1 MRYIGITSGV
11 FLVALLFTSS
21 AHVSAQTSGIEGVV
35 TDTQGGALGG
45 VTVSA
50 SSLTTTNPSI
60 AITDSAGRYD
70 LPTLTPDTYTVTITL
85 DGFGAA
91 QFTDIV
97 LVAGEVRTVNAQLA
111 LASLAEQ
118 VTVVGV
124 APLLGSNLNR
134 DRVAANISTVRTD
147 ELETRGATALSDVLN
162 ERFGSITLEGATTNP
177 FQPTLRYRGFTAS
190 PLLGLPQGIA
200 VYQNGVRLNEPFG
213 DTVQFDL
220 MPQFAIDSLQL
231 TAGSDPTYGLNALGG
246 ALALRLKNGFTN
258 TGFRGEFSGGSF
270 GRMSGTAEY
279 GTNAGPWAVYV
290 GATHFDETGWRTQSP
305 SKVTQAVADIGYQNN
320 RVDAGITFTH
330 ADTALNGNGAAPIE
344 LLAVSP
350 SAVFTFPDI
359 TENKL
364 AFLQGRFNLTVSPT
378 WSVQAA
384 GYHRDLNRQTLNG
397 DEADFGVCQEDA
409 LPIGAPLNTLC
420 QGTDDDDDELDSVE
434 QDDDDDSQSVLV
446 DTVSGRFITDRD
458 ARGTGAFNR
467 TNTNT
472 RGYGASLQA
481 TARSSVGTR
490 ENVLLIGVS
499 ADLADVKFSSNSEV
513 GSLTTTRTIAGSGLF
528 AGVYG
533 LAPDDLFNTDLNTE
547 SSNLGVYATDTYSV
561 TDRTH
566 LTLSGRYN
574 HTRINIVDNFGTS
587 LNGRHTFSQ
596 FNPALGAVFDAT
608 SEVSIFGRY
617 SIANR
622 APTAAELS
630 CADPEEPCRV
640 PNAFISD
647 PPLEQAIAR
656 SAEAGLRGNVGVLGG
671 ITQWSLTAYQTRID
685 DDILFVAS
693 PKLIG
698 TGYFQNA
705 GNTRRA
711 GIDLE
716 LNGTVNQIAWYASYG
731 MVQATFE
738 SSLRLPGNS
747 EVNAAA
753 TEDGTLLVEPGDRI
767 PGIPRHS
774 IKAGLTYNPTT
785 SWNLALETIAGSSR
799 VFLGDE
805 GNDQIALPGY
815 AIANLRTS
823 YQLTSAVDWF
833 ARIDNLFN
841 RTYAT
846 FGILAELE
854 IDLDE
859 VPNASDPRFIGPG
872 APRSAYT
879 GFRVRF

>member
-1 MRYIGITSGV
+1 MRYITIGA
-11 FLVALLFTSS
+11 FLVVLLFTSHT
-21 AHVSAQTSGIEGVV
+21 HVNAQTSDIDGVV

-45 VTVSA
+45 VTVSVT
-50 SSLTTTNPSI
+50 SSTATIQSV
-60 AITDSAGRYD
+60 AITDTAGRYE
-70 LPTLTPDTYTVTITL
+70 LPTLTPGTYTVTMTL
-85 DGFGAA
+85 DGFGTV
-91 QFTDIV
+91 QFTNVV
-97 LVAGEVRTVNAQLA
+97 LVAGEVRTVNAQLV

-134 DRVAANISTVRTD
+134 DRVAAIISTVHTD
-147 ELETRGATALSDVLN
+147 ELGTRGATALSDVLN
-162 ERFGSITLEGATTNP
+162 ERFGSITLEGVTTNP

-270 GRMSGTAEY
+270 GRMTGTADY
-279 GTNAGPWAVYV
+279 GTNTGPWAVYL

-305 SKVTQAVADIGYQNN
+305 SKVTQAVADLGYRND
-320 RVDAGITFTH
+320 RIDAGITFTH
-330 ADTALNGNGAAPIE
+330 ADTTLNGNGPAPIE

-359 TENKL
+359 TENRL
-364 AFLQGRFNLTVSPT
+364 AFVQGRFNLTVSPT
-378 WSVQAA
+378 WSVQVA
-384 GYHRDLNRQTLNG
+384 GYHRDLDRRTLNG
-397 DEADFGVCQEDA
+397 DEADFGVCHQQDA
-409 LPIGAPLNTLC
+409 LPIGAPLDTLC
-420 QGTDDDDDELDSVE
+420 QGTDEDEDNE
-434 QDDDDDSQSVLV
+434 HVLV
-446 DTVSGRFITDRD
+446 DTVSGRFITNRD

-467 TNTNT
+467 SKTKT

-490 ENVLLIGVS
+490 ENVLLLGVS
-499 ADLADVKFSSNSEV
+499 ADLADVGFSSNSEV
-513 GSLTTTRTIAGSGLF
+513 GSLTATRTITGSGLF

-533 LAPDDLFNTDLNTE
+533 RAPDDLFNTDLNTE
-547 SSNLGVYATDTYSV
+547 SSNLGFYATDTYSL

-574 HTRINIVDNFGTS
+574 HTQINIADNFGTS
-587 LNGRHTFSQ
+587 LNGRHAFSQ

-608 SEVSIFGRY
+608 STVALFGRY
-617 SIANR
+617 SIASR

-630 CADPEEPCRV
+630 CADPDEPCRV

-647 PPLEQAIAR
+647 PPLEQAIAQ

-671 ITQWSLTAYQTRID
+671 VAQWSLAAYQTRID

-711 GIDLE
+711 GLDLE
-716 LNGTVNQIAWYASYG
+716 LNGNANQFTWYASYG
-731 MVQATFE
+731 LVQATFE
-738 SSLRLPGNS
+738 SSLRLPGNQ

-753 TEDGTLLVEPGDRI
+753 TEDGALVVDPGDRI

-774 IKAGLTYNPTT
+774 IKAGLAYNPTT

-815 AIANLRTS
+815 AIANLRTT

-846 FGILAELE
+846 FGLLAELE
-854 IDLDE
+854 IHLDE
-859 VPNASDPRFIGPG
+859 VPNASDPRFVGPS